1 MVRMMSGQDELEA
14 LTHELKE
21 FEHSDDLAEQGLST
35 EVEQQLSGTIGKG
48 D

>member
-21 FEHSDDLAEQGLST
+21 FEHSDDLEAAGQKSEI
-35 EVEQQLSGTIGKG
+35 EQQLSGTLGKG